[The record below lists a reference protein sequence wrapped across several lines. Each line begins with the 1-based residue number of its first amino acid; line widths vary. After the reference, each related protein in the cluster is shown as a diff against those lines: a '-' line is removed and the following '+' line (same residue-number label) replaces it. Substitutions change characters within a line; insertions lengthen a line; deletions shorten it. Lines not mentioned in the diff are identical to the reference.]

1 MRGHAVALLLLA
13 CVSQAGDGEWERLG
27 EREGIVIERRSV
39 GHSSIRE
46 LRLTARSPLPPAV
59 LMATI
64 WRHEEYAQFLP
75 HLKRLDV
82 LRDEGDA
89 KLIYEQIRV
98 PLVKDR
104 DLTVRVTR
112 SFSPDTGTYE
122 VASLAVPNEGPP
134 ESRDYVRVRTSLTRW
149 SLAPVPD
156 GGTAVTYRICTDAGT
171 RLPAWILDRIQRDAG
186 VKILRAM
193 LDRAREKN
201 P

>member
-39 GHSSIRE
+39 GPSSIRE
-46 LRLTARSPLPPAV
+46 LRLTARSPVPPVA

-64 WRHEEYAQFLP
+64 WRHDEYARFLP

-112 SFSPDTGTYE
+112 SFSPDTGRTRSRAWPSRTRAHPRAATTCAYE
-122 VASLAVPNEGPP
+122 
-134 ESRDYVRVRTSLTRW
+134 
-149 SLAPVPD
+149 
-156 GGTAVTYRICTDAGT
+156 
-171 RLPAWILDRIQRDAG
+171 
-186 VKILRAM
+186 RA
-193 LDRAREKN
+193 
-201 P
+201 